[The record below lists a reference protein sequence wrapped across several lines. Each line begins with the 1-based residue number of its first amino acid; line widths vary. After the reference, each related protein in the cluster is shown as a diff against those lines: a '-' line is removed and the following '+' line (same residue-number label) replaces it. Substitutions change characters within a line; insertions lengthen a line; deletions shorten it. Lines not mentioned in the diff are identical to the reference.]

1 VDTTTELRINRD
13 IKVLVTLKGLA
24 VHLIFVVF
32 GQQPALDPIELSR
45 TEAIQVG
52 RDIAKNGSSNRIPI
66 AFEPG
71 DARAF
76 GEWLVK
82 ICERPSFESS

>member
-1 VDTTTELRINRD
+1 VDTTAELRINWD
-13 IKVLVTLKGLA
+13 IKVLVMAKGLA
-24 VHLIFVVF
+24 IHLIFVVS
-32 GQQPALDPIELSR
+32 GQQPGIGPIELSR
-45 TEAIQVG
+45 AEAIQVG

-66 AFEPG
+66 AFESG

-82 ICERPSFESS
+82 FCEQA